1 MVDISKLSNP
11 TTGSTSSVPRRRQ
24 LTLPPTECVPPS
36 AMSTS
41 SVLRMCCA
49 CKLILQ
55 TRDAFRYFLHSAGK
69 RERQGSTVTMSIN
82 CLYHALNITSFHILI
97 VFHCIL
103 MYDDNRYII
112 ITIVHLHLQTH
123 NMSLQFNGNDAVVI
137 YLKSKWIEINL
148 LCDVT
153 LLTADFP

>member
-1 MVDISKLSNP
+1 MSTN
-11 TTGSTSSVPRRRQ
+11 STSSVPGCTVHVNSFYELEMRSDVFSILLEQERGRGQ
-24 LTLPPTECVPPS
+24 LSL
-36 AMSTS
+36 
-41 SVLRMCCA
+41 L
-49 CKLILQ
+49 
-55 TRDAFRYFLHSAGK
+55 
-69 RERQGSTVTMSIN
+69 TMSLN
-82 CLYHALNITSFHILI
+82 CLCDALNITSFHILI

-112 ITIVHLHLQTH
+112 IILYNCTFTFTYIQH
-123 NMSLQFNGNDAVVI
+123 NMSLRFNGNDAVVI

>member
-1 MVDISKLSNP
+1 
-11 TTGSTSSVPRRRQ
+11 
-24 LTLPPTECVPPS
+24 
-36 AMSTS
+36 
-41 SVLRMCCA
+41 
-49 CKLILQ
+49 
-55 TRDAFRYFLHSAGK
+55 
-69 RERQGSTVTMSIN
+69 
-82 CLYHALNITSFHILI
+82 
-97 VFHCIL
+97 

-153 LLTADFP
+153 LLTANFSLKYDIYFEEETISIFLILKQLKATCKLSLTKGGLHRKKTEKVWCFTKLGVTPLF